1 MTTNKLSIKAKK
13 KFQEELTKTLI
24 GLELLS
30 EATFYPICK
39 IISDI
44 TTKTGKDLS
53 TISNTELFKLMK
65 DKIDNIKD

>member
-1 MTTNKLSIKAKK
+1 MTTNKLNIKARK

-30 EATFYPICK
+30 EATLYPICK
-39 IISDI
+39 IISDL
-44 TTKTGKDLS
+44 TDKTKKDLS

>member
-1 MTTNKLSIKAKK
+1 MQSNKLNIKAKK
-13 KFQEELTKTLI
+13 KFQDELTKSLV

-30 EATFYPICK
+30 EATLYSICK
-39 IISDI
+39 VISDV
-44 TTKTGKDLS
+44 TANTRKELS